1 MLNLLLLY
9 ILHDKIEDITRVEV
23 IMSRLIQIQHVDT
36 TYDTYNFDDPLSN
49 LSYFKK
55 LYQSSTARPEE
66 EIDEMFND
74 LMEILM
80 RKTKKYSKNYDV
92 EALHTMRWA
101 AEKTHDLFQGL
112 NRDTYPS
119 MLSLVL
125 DVISAAVGN
134 FGDLLRDSD
143 NGDESQAKYLP
154 VESRF

>member
-36 TYDTYNFDDPLSN
+36 TYDTYNFDDPLSI

-92 EALHTMRWA
+92 EAIRKF
-101 AEKTHDLFQGL
+101 E
-112 NRDTYPS
+112 
-119 MLSLVL
+119 
-125 DVISAAVGN
+125 N
-134 FGDLLRDSD
+134 F
-143 NGDESQAKYLP
+143 
-154 VESRF
+154 RFSIIIWT

>member
-1 MLNLLLLY
+1 
-9 ILHDKIEDITRVEV
+9 
-23 IMSRLIQIQHVDT
+23 
-36 TYDTYNFDDPLSN
+36 
-49 LSYFKK
+49 
-55 LYQSSTARPEE
+55 
-66 EIDEMFND
+66 MFND

-119 MLSLVL
+119 ILPLVL
-125 DVISAAVGN
+125 DVISAAVGK
-134 FGDLLRDSD
+134 FGDLLRDRD
-143 NGDESQAKYLP
+143 NGGESKAKYLP